1 MAINRSNVVVSLLM
15 GIVGA
20 MIAPALAPMLKRA
33 ARPVAKSAIRGS
45 YALYEKGR
53 VAAAE
58 MGEKVEDLIAEA
70 RAEMPPAP
78 AAADS
83 MAARPAESAT
93 AEPQA

>member
-15 GIVGA
+15 GVVGA
-20 MIAPALAPMLKRA
+20 MIAPAIAPVLRRA

-45 YALYEKGR
+45 YVLYEKGR

-70 RAEMPPAP
+70 RAEMPPP
-78 AAADS
+78 ADS
-83 MAARPAESAT
+83 MTARSPEAAAAES
-93 AEPQA
+93 QA